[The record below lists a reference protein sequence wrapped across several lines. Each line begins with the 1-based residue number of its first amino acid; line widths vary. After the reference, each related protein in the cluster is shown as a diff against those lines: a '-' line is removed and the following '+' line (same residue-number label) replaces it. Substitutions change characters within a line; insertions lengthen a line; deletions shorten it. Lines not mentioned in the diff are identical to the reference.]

1 MAFNFVA
8 NAAAI
13 ASLASSAFE
22 AGEMGA
28 REARQSSKR
37 AVAIKDI
44 RYFTGDRVLNK
55 SSEKHNAMK
64 AIVRDSDFL
73 TTFHKIGGGVT
84 GFFKGV
90 FDGMKDNLITA
101 GFSIITLLSKN
112 KTVKTIGVAGLGI
125 STAWD
130 FLKNGTNLFT
140 DKSLIEK

>member
-1 MAFNFVA
+1 MAFNFGA

-22 AGEMGA
+22 TGEMGA

-44 RYFTGDRVLNK
+44 RELTGDRVLNK

>member
-1 MAFNFVA
+1 
-8 NAAAI
+8 
-13 ASLASSAFE
+13 
-22 AGEMGA
+22 
-28 REARQSSKR
+28 
-37 AVAIKDI
+37 
-44 RYFTGDRVLNK
+44 
-55 SSEKHNAMK
+55 MK